1 MSRPTDDL
9 HVPSSRTAISNPSE
23 RTVCNHHHGQSWHDT
38 TLRIARRI
46 AKEQVILD
54 NEAADRK
61 KASRRRTD
69 DKEAPT
75 LASASTSAS
84 LRERDSVSAHDSVN
98 ARRKRSVFLQNA
110 LGKFS
115 QHSDLKIL
123 RQPVVEQPDPSA
135 PATRRIQDDA
145 ATTRARKQTIEPES
159 PEAAV

>member
-9 HVPSSRTAISNPSE
+9 HVPSSRKAISNPSE

-46 AKEQVILD
+46 AKQQVILD

-61 KASRRRTD
+61 KASRRRTDDREAPRRRTD

-145 ATTRARKQTIEPES
+145 ATTRARK
-159 PEAAV
+159 